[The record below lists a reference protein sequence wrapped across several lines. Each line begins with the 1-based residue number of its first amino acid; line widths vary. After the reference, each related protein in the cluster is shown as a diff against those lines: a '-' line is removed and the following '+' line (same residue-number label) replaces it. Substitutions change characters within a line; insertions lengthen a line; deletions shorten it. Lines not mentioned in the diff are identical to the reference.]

1 MLSTYKHDFKRRRTH
16 NISESETEDDEPF
29 QISTSAATIQKSGSP
44 KTEMSGI
51 TCLPSEL
58 LLLIFM
64 YLEKETLH
72 SVSLVC
78 KKWLQISKTPKL
90 WEIFSISTFTNSDD
104 CSRQHF
110 LLFIYRH
117 YVKKLEVGF
126 VDFHKTLRKCDACSV
141 TFERLTV
148 LHLVPI
154 LCFYLN
160 LYDLFKL
167 INERCPSLE
176 SLSFECIKVSILIQ
190 CLSILQDL
198 KLKELNISCTEEGIT
213 VSVVK
218 KLKETF
224 PNLCKLHIKVASD
237 DEVKVLL
244 NECTCLRSIGQID
257 FVKR

>member
-1 MLSTYKHDFKRRRTH
+1 
-16 NISESETEDDEPF
+16 
-29 QISTSAATIQKSGSP
+29 
-44 KTEMSGI
+44 MSGI
-51 TCLPSEL
+51 TCLPAEL

-72 SVSLVC
+72 SVNLVC

-90 WEIFSISTFTNSDD
+90 WEIFSISSFINSND

-110 LLFIYRH
+110 FYSSLFIYRH
-117 YVKKLEVGF
+117 HVKKLEVGF

-154 LCFYLN
+154 LCFYPN
-160 LYDLFKL
+160 ADDLFKL

-176 SLSFECIKVSILIQ
+176 SLSFECIKVSILIR
-190 CLSILQDL
+190 CLGILQDL
-198 KLKELNISCTEEGIT
+198 KLKELNISCAEEGIT
-213 VSVVK
+213 LSFVK
-218 KLKETF
+218 KWKETF

-244 NECTCLRSIGQID
+244 NECTCLRSIGQIV